1 MVLEYAEGGTLY
13 DKIKFGYGQL
23 PKEKVKK
30 YFKDV
35 CKAVDYLHTLNYM
48 HRDIKVPD
56 VIRSHKIFCL
66 QKTIMQNCVISASQ
80 L

>member
-1 MVLEYAEGGTLY
+1 MVLEYAEGGTIY
-13 DKIKFGYGQL
+13 DKNKFGYGKL

-48 HRDIKVPD
+48 HRDIKVPYP
-56 VIRSHKIFCL
+56 IQSHKIFCL
-66 QKTIMQNCVISASQ
+66 QKTIMQNYAISALQ

>member
-48 HRDIKVPD
+48 HRDIKVPY
-56 VIRSHKIFCL
+56 ILYKAIKYFAHKRRSCKI
-66 QKTIMQNCVISASQ
+66 M
-80 L
+80 